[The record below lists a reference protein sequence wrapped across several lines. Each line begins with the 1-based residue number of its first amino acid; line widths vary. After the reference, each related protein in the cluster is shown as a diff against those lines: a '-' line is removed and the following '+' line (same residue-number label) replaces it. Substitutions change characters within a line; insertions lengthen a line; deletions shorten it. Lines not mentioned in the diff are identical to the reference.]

1 MFRLKFSYCIIRDKR
16 GEILAGAVITDDIRR
31 GVVRVDEG
39 AWYDPLERGK
49 IGTIC
54 LNGNVNVLTKDIPT
68 SKLANGNSSNTALVN
83 IEKYTKKAKD
93 ISIFKQP

>member
-1 MFRLKFSYCIIRDKR
+1 MKS
-16 GEILAGAVITDDIRR
+16 G
-31 GVVRVDEG
+31 
-39 AWYDPLERGK
+39 
-49 IGTIC
+49 
-54 LNGNVNVLTKDIPT
+54 KDIPT